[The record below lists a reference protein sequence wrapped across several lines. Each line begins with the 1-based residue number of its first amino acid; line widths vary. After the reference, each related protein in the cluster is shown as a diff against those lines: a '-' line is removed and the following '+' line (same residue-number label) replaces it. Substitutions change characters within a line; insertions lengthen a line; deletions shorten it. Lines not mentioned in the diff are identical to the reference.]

1 MDDNRHYYERP
12 NFWPRLFGVIF
23 IILFVIAFR
32 LELFLLLRLIVAFFF
47 FLVQRPFAPP
57 SPYTPQALMIL
68 AVNAILFVGC
78 YIIFLRWIS
87 LFVLPVQNPN
97 ERWRVFARLFEY
109 IFNMHGPAV
118 FVKNGELIARKKEKE
133 EEGLDR
139 VRFASLA
146 FMDLASAIVAERG
159 VSAAQMNQPIKKT
172 TSEEHYSPI
181 RALGPGVGFLES
193 GERIQGA
200 IDLRKQYRMMKNVR
214 GFTSDGIELETS
226 VNTIFTLGQRPD
238 VITVVDMKST
248 GLSVLNMDQDTKKI
262 FAIIDEIDEED
273 KREIYSKIQNQRS
286 IRTNEMAYEHPG
298 SNNPPFPIDENH
310 IIAAVLSQPRNT
322 RDGKLEKWTELPN
335 RVAVSVL
342 LDELSRVS
350 YDHLYSLDRPEQE
363 CFLYDKFKPAF
374 KCKVKNLGVM
384 AYQFVQRKDGNPP
397 VEGTLFNAEEYWIWE
412 VQELHNPRPLRDR
425 GIKVID
431 VDFSDFKPIDG
442 TIPEQ
447 RFDNW
452 RSQWQKRAELTNADY
467 DLEVMRIRNHARA
480 QAQREIIYNL
490 SQIFKLPGYTQEAI
504 AIRIFQALESAAANP
519 ATNRLLPRD
528 TIEMLRNFQRLLIVD
543 DKNGQISTQNLPPA
557 DDTPPERLG

>member
-1 MDDNRHYYERP
+1 
-12 NFWPRLFGVIF
+12 
-23 IILFVIAFR
+23 
-32 LELFLLLRLIVAFFF
+32 
-47 FLVQRPFAPP
+47 
-57 SPYTPQALMIL
+57 
-68 AVNAILFVGC
+68 
-78 YIIFLRWIS
+78 
-87 LFVLPVQNPN
+87 
-97 ERWRVFARLFEY
+97 
-109 IFNMHGPAV
+109 
-118 FVKNGELIARKKEKE
+118 
-133 EEGLDR
+133 
-139 VRFASLA
+139 
-146 FMDLASAIVAERG
+146 
-159 VSAAQMNQPIKKT
+159 
-172 TSEEHYSPI
+172 
-181 RALGPGVGFLES
+181 
-193 GERIQGA
+193 
-200 IDLRKQYRMMKNVR
+200 MMKNVR

-226 VNTIFTLGQRPD
+226 VNTIFTLGQEPD
-238 VITVVDMKST
+238 VLTVVDIKST
-248 GLSVLNMDQDTKKI
+248 GLSVLSIDQDTKKI
-262 FAIIDEIDEED
+262 TGIIDEIDEED

-286 IRTNEMAYEHPG
+286 VRTNEMAWERSG
-298 SNNPPFPIDENH
+298 SNHPPFPIDENH

-384 AYQFVQRKDGNPP
+384 AYQFIQRKDSNPP
-397 VEGTLFNAEEYWIWE
+397 VEGTLVNAEEYWIWE
-412 VQELHNPRPLRDR
+412 VQELRSPKPLRDR

-431 VDFSDFKPIDG
+431 VDFSDFKPIDSI
-442 TIPEQ
+442 IPEQ
-447 RFDNW
+447 RFDTW

-543 DKNGQISTQNLPPA
+543 DKNGQGSTQSLPPA
-557 DDTPPERLG
+557 DDIPPERSG